1 MTVNSDVEVE
11 KMWLELENVTFVQ
24 DEDGELV
31 LGSDWGPFHEG
42 ADRDETVWRW
52 FDENHSKGLGYLMYE
67 LEEEE

>member
-11 KMWLELENVTFVQ
+11 KMWLELEDVTFVQ

-31 LGSDWGPFHEG
+31 LESDWGPFYAG

-67 LEEEE
+67 MEEKE